1 MATPTPVE
9 PMSAGPACALCGE
22 PAVVQWRRRLTD
34 EEFAQV
40 LEAEQ
45 ERRDEATLLADPAQ
59 PPVFGPMPQPSDYT
73 TAVYACADHGIGIDL
88 AALVHRKTCT
98 APQTADLPECDCTPE
113 PPPPPDEEL
122 IRTAAPRLPAGWHT
136 A

>member
-34 EEFAQV
+34 AEFQQV
-40 LEAEQ
+40 LDAEQ
-45 ERRDEATLLADPAQ
+45 ARRDEATLLADPEQ

-73 TAVYACADHGIGIDL
+73 TAVYACASHGITLDL
-88 AALVHRKTCT
+88 AALIHRKTCT

-113 PPPPPDEEL
+113 SPPPPDEEL
-122 IRTAAPRLPAGWHT
+122 VRAAAPRLPDGWHT
-136 A
+136 E